1 MNDNMAFYIYSY
13 ILYETCGEYISV
25 ISTTNLL
32 TTLNILGGFR

>member
-13 ILYETCGEYISV
+13 IYETCGEYISV

-32 TTLNILGGFR
+32 TTLNILGGSR